1 MSASVSHKIKS
12 RAVANDVVFTPTVVA
27 KDHFEH
33 IKGVI
38 RKCFTQSVEE
48 GGYLFLDPC
57 RNSKDG
63 VYFKTIEDWIYYDAA
78 DEWLGGDN
86 WDEIGDIYE
95 DFRNHIDWCEKLEG
109 KDFMDYTVPHPQ
121 THKTLAIIGNPPYSI
136 LDKWFEKTISLKPKV
151 FSYLI
156 GVHNLTC
163 KRIEMAEK
171 AGYSLKA
178 MKWFKVQKWYGMSCF
193 ATFVLD
199 GGESIVETDRT
210 VYYPDGE
217 EPKKQKKPKKI
228 KLKLKKKKKKK
239 VEVEAKPVEIKKC
252 AICDKR
258 LGFFDG
264 KYEMEVMIENMI
276 DDNFK
281 SYRCCGMC
289 GLDRAKQKNFEL
301 VRKKK

>member
-38 RKCFTQSVEE
+38 QKCFTETIE
-48 GGYLFLDPC
+48 DWLFLDPC

-63 VYFKTIEDWIYYDAA
+63 VYFKTIDDWIYYDAWESA
-78 DEWLGGDN
+78 GAWNE
-86 WDEIGDIYE
+86 
-95 DFRNHIDWCEKLEG
+95 IDWCEKLEG

-228 KLKLKKKKKKK
+228 KLKLKKKKKK

>member
-33 IKGVI
+33 LKGVI
-38 RKCFTQSVEE
+38 DSCFTECVLE

-63 VYFKTIEDWIYYDAA
+63 VYFKTIDDWIYYDAWESA
-78 DEWLGGDN
+78 GAWNE
-86 WDEIGDIYE
+86 
-95 DFRNHIDWCEKLEG
+95 IDWCEKLEG
-109 KDFMDYTVPHPQ
+109 KDFMDYTVPNPH
-121 THKTLAIIGNPPYSI
+121 THKPLAIIGNPPYSI

-239 VEVEAKPVEIKKC
+239 VEAKPVEIKKC